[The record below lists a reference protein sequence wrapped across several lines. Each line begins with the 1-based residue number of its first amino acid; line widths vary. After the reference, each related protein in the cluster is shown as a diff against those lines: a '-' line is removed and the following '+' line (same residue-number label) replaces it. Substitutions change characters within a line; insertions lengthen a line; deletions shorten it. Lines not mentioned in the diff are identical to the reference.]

1 MFELLRF
8 FFGNSPSEK
17 GFIPESSGDKLGAF
31 SQFVNHVSHSFSMLS
46 VKGSVDL
53 VKEVERCRIA
63 LLNGKNHSLK
73 NQISLDQIP
82 SNVVPSNCK
91 KIRLY
96 VKTAVDIF
104 KMKN

>member
-1 MFELLRF
+1 M
-8 FFGNSPSEK
+8 
-17 GFIPESSGDKLGAF
+17 
-31 SQFVNHVSHSFSMLS
+31 NHVGHGFSMLS

-73 NQISLDQIP
+73 NQISLDQIA
-82 SNVVPSNCK
+82 SNIASNCNK
-91 KIRLY
+91 TRLK

-104 KMKN
+104 KMKIKTMSICFFKMGFKNGVHDSNDSKMIQNF